1 MPRRNTAKHGRRRTA
16 KALPPK
22 DVAAVV
28 SLEELALE
36 LVRRGRASEAILD
49 HPQSRHDRSKGNR
62 PHDDR

>member
-1 MPRRNTAKHGRRRTA
+1 MPRRNTVKHGRRRTA

-22 DVAAVV
+22 DAAAAV

-49 HPQSRHDRSKGNR
+49 HRSTPKETTR
-62 PHDDR
+62 